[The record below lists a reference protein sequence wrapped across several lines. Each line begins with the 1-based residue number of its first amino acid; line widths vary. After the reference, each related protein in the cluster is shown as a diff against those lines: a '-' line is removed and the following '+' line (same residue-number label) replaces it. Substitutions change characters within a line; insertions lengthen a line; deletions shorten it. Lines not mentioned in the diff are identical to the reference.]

1 MPSQFLFDKQS
12 DEYKEAILP
21 KNLRKVAVEMGAT
34 MSWYKYA
41 DIVKGIDTFGASMP
55 IDDIY
60 ETYGFRTEDLVTYLK
75 GILKAN

>member
-1 MPSQFLFDKQS
+1 MPSQFLFDQQS
-12 DEYKEAILP
+12 EEYKETILP

-55 IDDIY
+55 IDEIY
-60 ETYGFRTEDLVTYLK
+60 ATYGFRVEDLVDYFKSVLK
-75 GILKAN
+75 